1 MATAL
6 FIVKATIEAEHEDA
20 YNHWYHHEHIPQ
32 VLRYN
37 GAVSARRYKK
47 ILGDE
52 KYQYMTMYEFASE
65 QVFDEFMASDHFK
78 KDLIGEYE
86 KNYGEVS
93 ERERFAYVQVWP

>member
-1 MATAL
+1 MATVL
-6 FIVKATIEAEHEDA
+6 FVVKATIEADREDA

-47 ILGDE
+47 IMGDE

-65 QVFDEFMASDHFK
+65 QVFEEFKASDHLKGLLSDYDASF
-78 KDLIGEYE
+78 
-86 KNYGEVS
+86 GEVS
-93 ERERFAYVQVWP
+93 RRDRFAYVQVWP